1 MPAGDGNFQEFIRDR
16 LVWRTEEKLRTR
28 KFFHDLLSSKIM
40 VASFAAH
47 AALEKAT
54 QIGAQENGELARVTA
69 LLHEVIDAIVHGF
82 DERTEQTE
90 TIPKEE
96 AASVWRLAA
105 SIQLSDRDKPT
116 SLGG

>member
-47 AALEKAT
+47 AALEKAI
-54 QIGAQENGELARVTA
+54 QRAQENGELARVTA

-82 DERTEQTE
+82 DERTEQTG